1 MNGMLNV
8 QQLSVEVASKLLI
21 SDISFQLQQ
30 GDYLCILGPNGAGKS
45 TLLKALMGIV
55 KVTSGDIILNQ
66 NPLSQLSQKQ
76 RAQKISYVPQAHGHQ
91 LNFSVADFI
100 KMGRF
105 PYHSTFSDWTSTDQ
119 LAMDNAINITN
130 TTDFLSRQMQTL
142 SGGESQRVMIAA
154 ALCQQTPLLLLDEP
168 TSFLDPH
175 HQVEVHQLIRQLN
188 QQHNISIIEVSH
200 DLNHA
205 AQHSKHI
212 LALKHGKTL
221 WYGQSVE
228 LLQASHLQDLYDQA
242 FVFTPHPQTGAMV
255 ALPSEAS
262 GDTR

>member
-8 QQLSVEVASKLLI
+8 QQLNVEVASKTLI
-21 SDISFQLQQ
+21 SDISFQLNQ

-55 KVTSGDIILNQ
+55 KTTSGDITLNQ
-66 NPLSQLSQKQ
+66 SPLAQLSQKQ
-76 RAQKISYVPQAHGHQ
+76 RAQHISYVPQAHGHQ
-91 LNFSVADFI
+91 LNFKVADFI

-105 PYHSTFSDWTSTDQ
+105 PYHTAFSDWAATDQ
-119 LAMDNAINITN
+119 LAMDHAITITN

-175 HQVEVHQLIRQLN
+175 HQVEVHHLIRQLN

-212 LALKHGKTL
+212 LALKNGKTL
-221 WYGQSVE
+221 WHGYSAD
-228 LLQASHLQDLYDQA
+228 LLQSSHLQALYDQQ

-255 ALPSEAS
+255 ALPSEPAS
-262 GDTR
+262 EVL

>member
-1 MNGMLNV
+1 MNGMLKV
-8 QQLSVEVASKLLI
+8 QQITVEVANKILI
-21 SDISFQLQQ
+21 SDISFQLNQ

-45 TLLKALMGIV
+45 TLLKTLMGIV
-55 KVTSGDIILNQ
+55 KTASGEITLNQ
-66 NPLSQLSQKQ
+66 IALSQLSQKQ
-76 RAQKISYVPQAHGHQ
+76 RAQHISYVPQAHGHQ
-91 LNFSVADFI
+91 LNFNVAEFI

-105 PYHSTFSDWTSTDQ
+105 PYHSAFSDWTAADQ
-119 LAMDNAINITN
+119 QAMDHAVTITN
-130 TTDFLSRQMQTL
+130 TADFLSRQMQTL

-212 LALKHGKTL
+212 LALKNGQTL
-221 WYGQSVE
+221 WYGLSAE
-228 LLQASHLQDLYDQA
+228 LLQASHLQELYDQQ

-255 ALPSEAS
+255 ALPSEYAS
-262 GDTR
+262 EAL